1 MPLPDV
7 QLGLCGTFST
17 FLRDV
22 GGVHK
27 LHYNDTVADF
37 QFADTGMLGAGT
49 IPIGGIILWYGNIAS
64 IPANWALCDG
74 SVHGGLTTP
83 DLRNRFVICAD
94 ADAGGVAKTTVEG
107 GATQSG
113 GDINYTPA
121 GTQGNPTIN
130 DHAVHNHPIDHTH
143 GGGPLK
149 QGTLPG
155 APPAN
160 AYVGNSGNN
169 AAVQTHVVAAPG
181 AFAGTAD
188 TIIPPYYA
196 LAYIMRY
203 A

>member
-49 IPIGGIILWYGNIAS
+49 IPIGGIIMWYGNIAS

-94 ADAGGVAKTTVEG
+94 ADDGAVAKTTVEG

-121 GTQGNPTIN
+121 GTQGNPTITA
-130 DHAVHNHPIDHTH
+130 HAVHNHDMGHVH
-143 GGGPLK
+143 GNGQKP
-149 QGTLPG
+149 GTAVG
-155 APPAN
+155 N
-160 AYVGNSGNN
+160 VKETAYVGNTANN
-169 AAVQTHVVAAPG
+169 VAVQAHVVTAPG